1 MTADD
6 KYSLLKKGNLVQDF
20 KMQLSRKRKIFSKYF
35 FIFFFFF
42 FFLYFLN
49 LDSMLNIFKQKWPSY
64 YMYFWTYVLPITWL
78 DKRLKSPFSED
89 PSTSDMVNGPKNV
102 EIWTTAPLPYLLN
115 PVKGVQLEKVS
126 LSDMQNLRT
135 II

>member
-1 MTADD
+1 MAADD

-20 KMQLSRKRKIFSKYF
+20 KMQLSRKRKIFSKY
-35 FIFFFFF
+35 FFFFF

-78 DKRLKSPFSED
+78 DKRLKSPFLED

>member
-35 FIFFFFF
+35 FIFFIF

>member
-20 KMQLSRKRKIFSKYF
+20 KMQLSRKRKIFSKY
-35 FIFFFFF
+35 FFF

-89 PSTSDMVNGPKNV
+89 PSTSHMVNGPKNV

>member
-20 KMQLSRKRKIFSKYF
+20 KMQLSRKRKIFSKY
-35 FIFFFFF
+35 IFFFFF
-42 FFLYFLN
+42 FVCFLN

-126 LSDMQNLRT
+126 LSDMKNLRT

>member
-35 FIFFFFF
+35 FFFFF

>member
-20 KMQLSRKRKIFSKYF
+20 KMQLSRKRKIFSKY
-35 FIFFFFF
+35 FFFF

>member
-20 KMQLSRKRKIFSKYF
+20 KMQLSTKRKIFSKYF
-35 FIFFFFF
+35 FFFFFF

>member
-35 FIFFFFF
+35 FFFFFF
-42 FFLYFLN
+42 FFFFLN

-126 LSDMQNLRT
+126 LSDMKNLRT

>member
-35 FIFFFFF
+35 FIFFYF